1 MKIAILGARGMLGR
15 DLGDICRAAGHETV
29 EYDLPGLDLTDPPWV
44 FRTIP
49 KCDWVVNCAAYTD
62 VDGAQSHR
70 GEAFAVNCD
79 GARNVAR
86 ACARKRIRLL
96 HISTDYVF
104 NGYRSTPYSE
114 NDEPDPINI
123 YGASKLAGEKAVKGE
138 GGRYAIVR
146 TQALFGRHGHN
157 FVKAV
162 IRLLQQK
169 DSVGVVVDQVTCPT
183 YTRHLAEAIERLL
196 QLDVTGVV
204 HVSAEGECSWYR
216 FAREIASCVRPA
228 VEIKPITSVDL
239 GRPAPRPPYAV
250 LDKKRFTLL
259 TGRKMPHWQQGLHE
273 YLREEG
279 LLPGERAAGDEN
291 R

>member
-1 MKIAILGARGMLGR
+1 MKITILGARGMLGR

-29 EYDLPGLDLTDPPWV
+29 EYDLPELDVTDAVGV

-49 KCDWVVNCAAYTD
+49 ECDWVVNCAAYTD

-70 GEAFAVNCD
+70 EEAFAVNCD

-86 ACARKRIRLL
+86 ACARKRIPLL

-104 NGYRSTPYSE
+104 NGYRNTPYAE

-123 YGASKLAGEKAVKGE
+123 YGASKLAGEKAIKAE
-138 GGRYAIVR
+138 GGRYVIVR

-157 FVKAV
+157 FVKAI
-162 IRLLQQK
+162 IRLLQEK
-169 DSVGVVVDQVTCPT
+169 DSLGVVVDQVTCPT
-183 YTRHLAEAIERLL
+183 YTRHLAEAVESLL
-196 QLDVTGVV
+196 HLDFTGVI

-216 FAREIASCVRPA
+216 FAREIAAHVRPS
-228 VEIKPITSVDL
+228 VEINPITSVDL
-239 GRPAPRPPYAV
+239 GRPARRPPYAV

-259 TGRKMPHWQQGLHE
+259 TGRKMPHWQQGLVE
-273 YLREEG
+273 YLQEEG
-279 LLPGERAAGDEN
+279 LLPAEGRQGEEN
-291 R
+291 G